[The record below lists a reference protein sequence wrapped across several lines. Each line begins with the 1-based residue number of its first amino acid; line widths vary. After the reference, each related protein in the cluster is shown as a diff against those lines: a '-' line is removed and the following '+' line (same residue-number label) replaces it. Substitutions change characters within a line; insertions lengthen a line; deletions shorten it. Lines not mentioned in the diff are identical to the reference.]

1 MVTIISEIAKY
12 LIIFFMV
19 LYTVKC
25 FTVLK
30 PVAAE
35 RKRKALN
42 VQIFYVFMIHF
53 LCYLTLYL
61 HYEKKSIIVFYIV
74 QMIVSI
80 IYMVSYHAIYKGSSR
95 LITNNMSFLLLIG
108 YVMLTRLDFDLA
120 KKQFLFATIML
131 VVTAFL
137 PLFIMKFPQV
147 RNWNVF
153 YAIFGIGF
161 LATVFIPHVG
171 VDKYGSNNWIS
182 IAGISMQPMEIVK
195 IVFVFFLASS
205 FLKAKNL
212 KDMTKTICVAGLF
225 MLVLVAETD
234 LGGAVIFFMVFVM
247 MLYLATGK
255 HIILIGGGIG
265 GSVVAVVGYML
276 LKSHFSHVTMR
287 IDAWLNPLKY
297 IDGSGYQVAQSL
309 FAIGSGG
316 FEGSGLCQGSPTSI
330 PVVSSDFI
338 FAAICE
344 ELGVIFGLCLLLMYL
359 SCFIYFINI
368 SMKIRDI
375 FYKNVA
381 FGFTI
386 CFIFQIFLNVGGVVK
401 FIPSTGVTLPLVSYG
416 VSSVVSTLIMFGI
429 IQGICVLENSGV
441 DKNVRQKKAVQSGW
455 AEQEVTERPQYR
467 DEDEKKQN
475 RQQKSEQDRRGSEK
489 KSRRYAD
496 RKKQPDTDEFWGE

>member
-1 MVTIISEIAKY
+1 
-12 LIIFFMV
+12 
-19 LYTVKC
+19 
-25 FTVLK
+25 
-30 PVAAE
+30 
-35 RKRKALN
+35 
-42 VQIFYVFMIHF
+42 
-53 LCYLTLYL
+53 
-61 HYEKKSIIVFYIV
+61 
-74 QMIVSI
+74 
-80 IYMVSYHAIYKGSSR
+80 
-95 LITNNMSFLLLIG
+95 
-108 YVMLTRLDFDLA
+108 
-120 KKQFLFATIML
+120 
-131 VVTAFL
+131 
-137 PLFIMKFPQV
+137 
-147 RNWNVF
+147 
-153 YAIFGIGF
+153 
-161 LATVFIPHVG
+161 
-171 VDKYGSNNWIS
+171 
-182 IAGISMQPMEIVK
+182 MQPMEIVK

-205 FLKAKNL
+205 FLKAKTF
-212 KDMTKTICVAGLF
+212 KDMMKTICVAGLF

-255 HIILIGGGIG
+255 HSILIGGGLG
-265 GSVVAVVGYML
+265 GSVLAVVGYML

-368 SMKIRDI
+368 SMKVRDA

-441 DKNVRQKKAVQSGW
+441 DKDVRQKKIGQ
-455 AEQEVTERPQYR
+455 AETVGREETEYPQYKDGYNEQR
-467 DEDEKKQN
+467 AAKQ
-475 RQQKSEQDRRGSEK
+475 QYEQDRRRDDKRTKKSKTEK
-489 KSRRYAD
+489 KSKSKQYTAD
-496 RKKQPDTDEFWGE
+496 RKKQRDTDEFWGE

>member
-1 MVTIISEIAKY
+1 MVTILSEIAKY

-30 PVAAE
+30 PVSSD
-35 RKRKALN
+35 RKRRALN

-53 LCYLTLYL
+53 LCYMTLYL
-61 HYEKKSIIVFYIV
+61 HYQKKSILIFYVV

-80 IYMVSYHAIYKGSSR
+80 TYMVSYHAIYKESSR

-120 KKQFLFATIML
+120 KKQFIFATIML
-131 VVTAFL
+131 VVTAFIPML
-137 PLFIMKFPQV
+137 IMKIPQV

-171 VDKYGSNNWIS
+171 IDKYGSNNWIS
-182 IAGISMQPMEIVK
+182 IGGFSMQPMEIVK
-195 IVFVFFLASS
+195 IIFVFFLASS
-205 FLKAKNL
+205 FLKAKDF
-212 KDMTKTICVAGLF
+212 KDMMKTVIVAGLF
-225 MLVLVAETD
+225 MLVLVAEKD

-255 HIILIGGGIG
+255 HMILIGGGLG
-265 GSVVAVVGYML
+265 GSVIAVVGYML
-276 LKSHFSHVTMR
+276 LKDHFSHVTVR
-287 IDAWLNPLKY
+287 IDAWLNPIEY

-316 FEGSGLCQGSPTSI
+316 FEGSGLCQGLPTSI
-330 PVVSSDFI
+330 PVVTSDFI

-368 SMKIRDI
+368 SMKVRDA

-441 DKNVRQKKAVQSGW
+441 DKNVTQRSSGQTEWTENSSGVRDSQKQNKRRK
-455 AEQEVTERPQYR
+455 TEYR
-467 DEDEKKQN
+467 DE
-475 RQQKSEQDRRGSEK
+475 QKRTRAQK
-489 KSRRYAD
+489 PAD
-496 RKKQPDTDEFWGE
+496 ARKTESDEFWGE

>member
-1 MVTIISEIAKY
+1 MVTIITEMAKY
-12 LIIFFMV
+12 LIILFMV

-30 PVAAE
+30 PVSSDK
-35 RKRKALN
+35 KRRALN

-61 HYEKKSIIVFYIV
+61 HYQKKSILIFYGL

-80 IYMVSYHAIYKGSSR
+80 TYMVSYHAIYKESSR

-120 KKQFLFATIML
+120 KKQFAFATIML
-131 VVTAFL
+131 IVTAFVPML
-137 PLFIMKFPQV
+137 VCQIPQV
-147 RNWNVF
+147 KNWNIF
-153 YAIFGIGF
+153 YAVFGITF
-161 LATVFIPHVG
+161 LCMVFVPHVG
-171 VDKYGSNNWIS
+171 VSMYGSSNWIS
-182 IAGISMQPMEIVK
+182 IAGITMQPMEIVK

-205 FLKAKNL
+205 FYKAKGFG
-212 KDMTKTICVAGLF
+212 DTIKTCIVAGLF
-225 MLVLVAETD
+225 MLVLVAEKD
-234 LGGAVIFFMVFVM
+234 LGGAVIFFMVFIM

-255 HIILIGGGIG
+255 HSILIVGGIG
-265 GSVVAVVGYML
+265 GCLAAFVGYTL
-276 LKSHFSHVTMR
+276 LKGHFSHVTER
-287 IDAWLNPLKY
+287 IDAWLNPVEY
-297 IDGSGYQVAQSL
+297 IDSSGYQVSQSL

-316 FEGSGLCQGSPTSI
+316 FEGSGLTQGLPTSI

-368 SMKIRDI
+368 SMKIRDS

-386 CFIFQIFLNVGGVVK
+386 CFVFQIFLNVGGVVK

-416 VSSVVSTLIMFGI
+416 VSSVVSTLLIFAI
-429 IQGICVLENSGV
+429 IQGICVLENRGV
-441 DKNVRQKKAVQSGW
+441 DNNVREKNVTRDEQPEW
-455 AEQEVTERPQYR
+455 AE
-467 DEDEKKQN
+467 
-475 RQQKSEQDRRGSEK
+475 SARR
-489 KSRRYAD
+489 R
-496 RKKQPDTDEFWGE
+496 PDTEKIKPAERTKRPEKPQRNNRDRQEQRDSEEFWGE

>member
-30 PVAAE
+30 PVAADKK
-35 RKRKALN
+35 KRALN

-61 HYEKKSIIVFYIV
+61 HYQKKSILIFYIV

-80 IYMVSYHAIYKGSSR
+80 TYMVSYHAIYKESSR

-120 KKQFLFATIML
+120 KKQFIFATIML
-131 VVTAFL
+131 VVTAFI
-137 PLFIMKFPQV
+137 PLCVKKFPQV
-147 RNWNVF
+147 RNWNIF
-153 YAIFGIGF
+153 YAVFGIGF
-161 LATVFIPHVG
+161 LSTVFIPHVG

-182 IAGISMQPMEIVK
+182 IGGISMQPMEIVK
-195 IVFVFFLASS
+195 IIFVFFLASS
-205 FLKAKNL
+205 FGKAKNF
-212 KDMTKTICVAGLF
+212 KDMMKTICVAGLF

-255 HIILIGGGIG
+255 HSILICGGLG
-265 GSVVAVVGYML
+265 GSAVALIGYFL
-276 LKSHFSHVTMR
+276 LKDHFSHVTVR
-287 IDAWLNPLKY
+287 IDAWLDPIKY
-297 IDGSGYQVAQSL
+297 IDDSGYQVAQSL

-316 FEGSGLCQGSPTSI
+316 FEGTGLCQGLPTSI

-368 SMKIRDI
+368 SMKIRDS

-416 VSSVVSTLIMFGI
+416 VSSVVSTLIIFGI

-441 DKNVRQKKAVQSGW
+441 DKNVRQKNAVRPEWQSGEQW
-455 AEQEVTERPQYR
+455 TDNKKHAEESRPKKADKQAKRQKRTEYVQ
-467 DEDEKKQN
+467 
-475 RQQKSEQDRRGSEK
+475 
-489 KSRRYAD
+489 
-496 RKKQPDTDEFWGE
+496 DTDEFWGE

>member
-30 PVAAE
+30 PVSSD
-35 RKRKALN
+35 RKRRALN

-61 HYEKKSIIVFYIV
+61 NYQKQSILIFYGL

-80 IYMVSYHAIYKGSSR
+80 TYMVSYHAIYKDSSR

-120 KKQFLFATIML
+120 KKQFAFATIML
-131 VVTAFL
+131 VVTAFIPML
-137 PLFIMKFPQV
+137 VCKLPQV
-147 RNWNVF
+147 KNWNVF
-153 YAIFGIGF
+153 YAVFGIGF
-161 LATVFIPHVG
+161 LCMVFVPHVG
-171 VDKYGSNNWIS
+171 VSVYGSSNWIS
-182 IAGISMQPMEIVK
+182 IAGVTMQPMEIVK

-205 FLKAKNL
+205 FLKAKGFG
-212 KDMTKTICVAGLF
+212 DVIKTCVVAGLF
-225 MLVLVAETD
+225 MLVLVAEKD

-255 HIILIGGGIG
+255 HSILIVGGAG
-265 GSVVAVVGYML
+265 GSALAVVGYML
-276 LKSHFSHVTMR
+276 LKDKFSHVTER
-287 IDAWLNPLKY
+287 IDAWLNPLEY
-297 IDGSGYQVAQSL
+297 IDNSGYQVSQSL

-316 FEGSGLCQGSPTSI
+316 FEGSGLCQGLPTSI

-368 SMKIRDI
+368 SMKIRDA

-386 CFIFQIFLNVGGVVK
+386 CFVFQIFLNVGGVVK

-416 VSSVVSTLIMFGI
+416 VSSVVSTLIIFAI
-429 IQGICVLENSGV
+429 IQGICVLENNGV
-441 DKNVRQKKAVQSGW
+441 EKNVRQKNI
-455 AEQEVTERPQYR
+455 E
-467 DEDEKKQN
+467 
-475 RQQKSEQDRRGSEK
+475 RQQWRSTAETGQTRGTGCPTGGQKRRIQE
-489 KSRRYAD
+489 
-496 RKKQPDTDEFWGE
+496 QPDEEFWGE

>member
-1 MVTIISEIAKY
+1 MVTILSEIAKY

-30 PVAAE
+30 PVSSD
-35 RKRKALN
+35 RKRRALN

-53 LCYLTLYL
+53 LCYMTLYL
-61 HYEKKSIIVFYIV
+61 HYQKKSILIFYVV

-80 IYMVSYHAIYKGSSR
+80 TYMVSYHAIYKESSR

-120 KKQFLFATIML
+120 KKQFIFATIML
-131 VVTAFL
+131 VVTAFIPML
-137 PLFIMKFPQV
+137 IMKIPQV

-171 VDKYGSNNWIS
+171 IDKYGSNNWIS
-182 IAGISMQPMEIVK
+182 IGGFSMQPMEIVK
-195 IVFVFFLASS
+195 IIFVFFLASS
-205 FLKAKNL
+205 FLKAKDF
-212 KDMTKTICVAGLF
+212 KDMMKTVIVAGLF
-225 MLVLVAETD
+225 MLVLVAEKD

-255 HIILIGGGIG
+255 HMILIGGGLG
-265 GSVVAVVGYML
+265 GSVIAVVGYML
-276 LKSHFSHVTMR
+276 LKDHFSHVTVR
-287 IDAWLNPLKY
+287 IDAWLNPIEY

-316 FEGSGLCQGSPTSI
+316 FEGSGLCQGLPTSI
-330 PVVSSDFI
+330 PVVTSDFI

-368 SMKIRDI
+368 SMKVRDA

-441 DKNVRQKKAVQSGW
+441 DKNVTQRLSGQTEWTENSSGVRDSQKQNKRRK
-455 AEQEVTERPQYR
+455 TEYR
-467 DEDEKKQN
+467 DE
-475 RQQKSEQDRRGSEK
+475 QKRTRAQK
-489 KSRRYAD
+489 PAD
-496 RKKQPDTDEFWGE
+496 TRKTESDEFWGE

>member
-1 MVTIISEIAKY
+1 MVTILSEIAKY

-30 PVAAE
+30 PVSSD
-35 RKRKALN
+35 RKRRALN

-53 LCYLTLYL
+53 LCYMTLYL
-61 HYEKKSIIVFYIV
+61 HYQKKSILIFYVV

-80 IYMVSYHAIYKGSSR
+80 TYMVSYHAIYKESSR

-120 KKQFLFATIML
+120 KKQFIFATIML
-131 VVTAFL
+131 VVTAFIPML
-137 PLFIMKFPQV
+137 IMKIPQV

-171 VDKYGSNNWIS
+171 IDKYGSNNWIS
-182 IAGISMQPMEIVK
+182 IGGFSMQPMEIVK
-195 IVFVFFLASS
+195 IIFVFFLASS
-205 FLKAKNL
+205 FLKAKDF
-212 KDMTKTICVAGLF
+212 KDIMKTVIVAGLF
-225 MLVLVAETD
+225 MLVLVSEKD

-255 HIILIGGGIG
+255 HMILIGGGLG
-265 GSVVAVVGYML
+265 GSVIAVVGYML
-276 LKSHFSHVTMR
+276 LKDHFSHVTVR
-287 IDAWLNPLKY
+287 IDAWLNPIEY

-316 FEGSGLCQGSPTSI
+316 FEGSGLCQGLPTSI
-330 PVVSSDFI
+330 PVVTSDFI

-368 SMKIRDI
+368 SIKVIDA

-441 DKNVRQKKAVQSGW
+441 DKNVTQRLSGQTEWTENSSGVRDSQKQNKRRK
-455 AEQEVTERPQYR
+455 TEYR
-467 DEDEKKQN
+467 DE
-475 RQQKSEQDRRGSEK
+475 QKRTRAQK
-489 KSRRYAD
+489 PAD
-496 RKKQPDTDEFWGE
+496 TRKTESDEFWGE